1 MFKAHVFSTTE
12 NDWVVDCLMCL
23 AGRASVKTECAVK
36 HSAIPFLDGIEFL
49 DEICVHLIQERNVLG
64 NLSVVLLLMRKVVGR
79 I

>member
-12 NDWVVDCLMCL
+12 NDRVVDCLMRP

-36 HSAIPFLDGIEFL
+36 YGAIPFLDGIEFL
-49 DEICVHLIQERNVLG
+49 DKIRVHLIQERNVLG